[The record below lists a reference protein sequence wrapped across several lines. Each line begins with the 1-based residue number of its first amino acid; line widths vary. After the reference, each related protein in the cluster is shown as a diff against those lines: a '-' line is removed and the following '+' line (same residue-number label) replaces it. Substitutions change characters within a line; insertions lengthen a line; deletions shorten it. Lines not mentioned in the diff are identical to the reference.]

1 VSGVG
6 RAVAILIAVIAAAG
20 ESQERPSRLDPARVD
35 FVIGNLQFSLL
46 HELAHVAIS
55 DLDVPIV
62 GPEEYAAD
70 YIATVSLLRPRQA
83 PPQGSEQ
90 WLEFAMT
97 TADAFVIVWQ
107 IAERSKAEMPYWD
120 THGLSIQRFYSIG
133 CLIFG
138 SDPERFATFPELVG
152 LPEQRAQGCEAEY
165 ARALRS
171 IDALLSY
178 TTEQQQRTPGAA
190 MTVRYEPART
200 RITEQLVAE
209 IKSRGLIEYTVRRFE
224 ELVALDASAGVVLR
238 NCGVPEA
245 AWVADDRELIVC
257 YELLDFYYALSA
269 DRQRQRIR
277 SLLKP

>member
-70 YIATVSLLRPRQA
+70 YIATVSLLPRQA

-90 WLEFAMT
+90 RLEFAMT

-107 IAERSKAEMPYWD
+107 IAERSKAEMP
-120 THGLSIQRFYSIG
+120 
-133 CLIFG
+133 
-138 SDPERFATFPELVG
+138 
-152 LPEQRAQGCEAEY
+152 
-165 ARALRS
+165 
-171 IDALLSY
+171 
-178 TTEQQQRTPGAA
+178 
-190 MTVRYEPART
+190 
-200 RITEQLVAE
+200 
-209 IKSRGLIEYTVRRFE
+209 
-224 ELVALDASAGVVLR
+224 
-238 NCGVPEA
+238 
-245 AWVADDRELIVC
+245 
-257 YELLDFYYALSA
+257 
-269 DRQRQRIR
+269 
-277 SLLKP
+277 